1 MNSSRMNRKKS
12 NKFTVCGIRKAPMKK
27 YDVQA
32 LFGDQTRN
40 MDLEVLWENEFKP
53 DEQKEENDSIVLVLE
68 KEKAITELQGLVG
81 KTSIK
86 QVADFEKC
94 KKKQSAYSS

>member
-1 MNSSRMNRKKS
+1 
-12 NKFTVCGIRKAPMKK
+12 
-27 YDVQA
+27 
-32 LFGDQTRN
+32 

-68 KEKAITELQGLVG
+68 KEKAITELQALVG

-94 KKKQSAYSS
+94 KKK